1 MKQVSTQNDKLGGY
15 SAEGLIIV
23 ELASLSVSKRTSSG
37 IDRYDYTK
45 LWSLQIGDYF
55 MPLSQEFTLRAK
67 KKLNVSSLVDGIDII
82 QQTRKDAKT
91 IDCSM
96 RFTLRDNNP
105 NLTVVEFGRVTNE
118 AKEAMNTFAK
128 FLQEFYEN
136 DAVLEIKNETI
147 NNVFGVRHVIISEY
161 KFTPRKGSKSFQFDF
176 SLTEVIYGNDVLT
189 FDVREM
195 V

>member
-1 MKQVSTQNDKLGGY
+1 MEKQSTQKNDYSINDFINLGV
-15 SAEGLIIV
+15 SI
-23 ELASLSVSKRTSSG
+23 LSVSKRTPSG

-128 FLQEFYEN
+128 FLQEFYES

-147 NNVFGVRHVIISEY
+147 NNVFDVRHVIISEY